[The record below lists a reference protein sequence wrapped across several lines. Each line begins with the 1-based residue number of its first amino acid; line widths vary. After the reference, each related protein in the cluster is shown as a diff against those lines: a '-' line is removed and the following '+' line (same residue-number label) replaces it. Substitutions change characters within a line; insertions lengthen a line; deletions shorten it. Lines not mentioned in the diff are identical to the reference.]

1 MSSSLLCFWQEI
13 CHFYF
18 CFYALIY
25 LFSQLLLIFCLSL
38 ALSNLTMVCL
48 SDIFLMFLC
57 LRVIELLSIC
67 GFIIFTKFR
76 KFLAITSSNVIFGPL
91 PPPHFGDSN
100 LYITWVLKL
109 SHSSLISPFFSLF
122 LSLILDCFC
131 CYYLHPHCSFFLQ
144 YKIYSC
150 WQVHFSCWT
159 SPFLSLKVRFGFIL
173 YLSCVYIL
181 YWVFPPSSW
190 DMEYSH
196 NNLKILLYVNSI
208 ICILQVN
215 LGDFWLLFLLILN
228 CSFLQFCMPGTFCW
242 DAKHYEFYFVGC
254 WILLYPCK
262 YSWALFWNAVKLL
275 GNSIVEEQN
284 SPPKMSLWHV
294 NCFEQ
299 KQSRPKRFR
308 KKSWP
313 FPELPKNF

>member
-1 MSSSLLCFWQEI
+1 MWTFQGEETIL
-13 CHFYF
+13 Y
-18 CFYALIY
+18 YDY
-25 LFSQLLLIFCLSL
+25 
-38 ALSNLTMVCL
+38 
-48 SDIFLMFLC
+48 SDSHM
-57 LRVIELLSIC
+57 
-67 GFIIFTKFR
+67 T
-76 KFLAITSSNVIFGPL
+76 T
-91 PPPHFGDSN
+91 
-100 LYITWVLKL
+100 YISKAHQFVSLKL
-109 SHSSLISPFFSLF
+109 A
-122 LSLILDCFC
+122 
-131 CYYLHPHCSFFLQ
+131 Y
-144 YKIYSC
+144 
-150 WQVHFSCWT
+150 
-159 SPFLSLKVRFGFIL
+159 
-173 YLSCVYIL
+173 
-181 YWVFPPSSW
+181 
-190 DMEYSH
+190 
-196 NNLKILLYVNSI
+196 LLYVNSI

-242 DAKHYEFYFVGC
+242 DAKHCEFYFVGC